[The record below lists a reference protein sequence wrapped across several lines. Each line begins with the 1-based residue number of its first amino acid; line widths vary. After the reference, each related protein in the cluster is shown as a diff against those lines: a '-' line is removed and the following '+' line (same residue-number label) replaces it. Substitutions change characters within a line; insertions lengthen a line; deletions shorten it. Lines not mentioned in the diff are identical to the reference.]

1 MAADLVSGGVN
12 VSPTAA
18 GAPAALAAKRATSTI
33 PIVFGA
39 GGDPVSAGLVQSVNR
54 PGGNATGVT
63 LLTTLMEPK
72 RLGLL
77 RELVPGVP
85 LIGVL
90 LNPRFPTAPRPL
102 REIEE
107 T

>member
-1 MAADLVSGGVN
+1 L
-12 VSPTAA
+12 
-18 GAPAALAAKRATSTI
+18 
-33 PIVFGA
+33 

-77 RELVPGVP
+77 RELAPGAP
-85 LIGVL
+85 LVGRSAQPEISDR
-90 LNPRFPTAPRPL
+90 PAP
-102 REIEE
+102 IA
-107 T
+107 